1 MLDPNPEGLMRK
13 FAAASILLLCFAA
26 TPALS
31 LSDRPYIT
39 AADVDFPALLPPP
52 PAEDSP
58 AGKRDVQTI
67 IDLQKNMT
75 PERMAAI
82 QADTVQNV
90 YQVAAPVLGPRFTKE
105 NFPLTGAF
113 LDKVIKDAGVGVG
126 PIKQKYKKLR
136 PFQYSHDIHTPE
148 NIAMASRGPTY
159 PSGHSTT
166 GAEVA
171 LILGMMIPEKRE
183 ALFAR
188 GWEYGINRVTSGA
201 AYPSDW
207 EGAHI
212 TATLA
217 VNQMLK
223 NPDFRADFEAV
234 KAEVRKGLGLS

>member
-1 MLDPNPEGLMRK
+1 MRRLAPLPVVL
-13 FAAASILLLCFAA
+13 FCLAA

-31 LSDRPYIT
+31 LSDKPYLT
-39 AADVDFPALLPPP
+39 AADVDFATLLPPP

-75 PERMAAI
+75 PERIAAI

-90 YQVAAPVLGPRFTKE
+90 FQVAGPVLGPKFTQA
-105 NFPLTGAF
+105 NFPITAAF
-113 LDKVIKDAGVGVG
+113 FDKVVKDAGVGVG
-126 PIKQKYKKLR
+126 PIKQKYKKKR
-136 PFQYSHDIHTPE
+136 PFQYSTEIHTPD
-148 NIAMASRGPTY
+148 NIAKASQGPTY

-166 GAEVA
+166 GAETA
-171 LILGMMIPEKRE
+171 ILLSMIIPEKRE
-183 ALFAR
+183 ALYER

-217 VNQMLK
+217 INQMLK
-223 NPDFRADFEAV
+223 NPDFRADFETV
-234 KAEVRKGLGLS
+234 KAEIRKGLGLS

>member
-1 MLDPNPEGLMRK
+1 MRK
-13 FAAASILLLCFAA
+13 LAFTPILLLCLAA
-26 TPALS
+26 SPALS
-31 LSDRPYIT
+31 LSDNPYIT
-39 AADVDFPALLPPP
+39 ATDIDFAVLTPPP

-90 YQVAAPVLGPRFTKE
+90 YQVAGPVLGPKFTKE

-113 LDKVIKDAGVGVG
+113 FAKVAKDAGIGVG
-126 PIKQKYKKLR
+126 PIKQKYKKQR
-136 PFQYSHDIHTPE
+136 PFQYSQDIHTPE

-166 GAEVA
+166 GAETA

-212 TATLA
+212 IATLA

-223 NPDFRADFEAV
+223 NPEFRADFETV
-234 KAEVRKGLGLS
+234 KAEIRKGLGLS